1 MSPIDLTTQAFPS
14 TVEKPGVVVVD
25 LWAPW
30 CAPCRAFAPIFE
42 RVSSHF
48 PDVTFARVNVDE
60 EPALAE
66 AFEVQGIPT
75 VALLRDG
82 VPLLVQPGM
91 LPEKVLADVI
101 TQALALD
108 MDEVRRKLAAA
119 EEQEAAGQPVA
130 VS

>member
-14 TVEKPGVVVVD
+14 TVEKQGVLVVD

-42 RVSSHF
+42 RVSQRF

-60 EPALAE
+60 EPELAE

-82 VPLLVQPGM
+82 VPLLVQPGL
-91 LPEKVLADVI
+91 LPEKVLEDVV
-101 TQALALD
+101 TQALALN
-108 MDEVRRKLAAA
+108 MDDVRRKLAQA
-119 EEQEAAGQPVA
+119 EADEAAAPA
-130 VS
+130 RA